1 MLKLIKSIAT
11 IYFYFNEATLTL
23 TALFL
28 DLNLERFVSSLLA
41 GLPKTFR
48 RFQKQTPKVAN
59 LLKQLQ
65 PKAQAPFP

>member
-28 DLNLERFVSSLLA
+28 DLNLDFTLRYI
-41 GLPKTFR
+41 
-48 RFQKQTPKVAN
+48 
-59 LLKQLQ
+59 
-65 PKAQAPFP
+65 